1 MDQAL
6 HKQASV
12 PQTGQE
18 AAAGYNPTD
27 YPVGFVPQDPTAV
40 ILDFL
45 RHGERFLVC
54 SHTRPDG
61 DAVGSMLAMGKLLEQ
76 MGKRADLVASDR
88 VPAIYRTLP
97 GADKIRHVLRVH
109 GLYDAAILLEC
120 DSLERSR
127 VRGLEPYFHI
137 NIDHHHTG
145 KNFANLNWIDRDAT
159 SVGELVYRLVKAA
172 GATVTPEM
180 ARCLYTTVLTDTGGF
195 IFGALRESTFT
206 LAAELTHA
214 GADPIGI
221 AREIYFSTAES
232 KLHLL
237 GAALST
243 LRREGPIAWLW
254 VTHEDM
260 VRTAAVEEDC
270 EGIVNYAVG
279 IAGVDAAAF
288 LRELPEGQFRLSL
301 RSKGRIDVA
310 AIAVGLGGG
319 GHENAAGVTLDGPL
333 DRAIEQ
339 IISILRAAEEN
350 AKNGRT

>member
-1 MDQAL
+1 MDQAP
-6 HKQASV
+6 HKQSSV

-18 AAAGYNPTD
+18 TAAGDNATD
-27 YPVGFVPQDPTAV
+27 HPVGFVPQDPTAV

-45 RHGERFLVC
+45 RRGERFLVC

-61 DAVGSMLAMGKLLEQ
+61 DAVGSMLAMGMLLEQ

-109 GLYDAAILLEC
+109 RLYDAAILLEC

-137 NIDHHHTG
+137 NIDHHSTG

-214 GADPIGI
+214 GANPIEI

-232 KLHLL
+232 RLHLL
-237 GAALST
+237 GAALRT
-243 LRREGPIAWLW
+243 LQREGPIAWLW

-260 VRTAAVEEDC
+260 VRAAAVEEDC

-339 IISILRAAEEN
+339 ILSVLRSAEEN
-350 AKNGRT
+350 AKNGRA